1 MSLSRR
7 CSTDV
12 QGASIGTEM
21 NAGAVW
27 TTAIL
32 KKEVSMRVFTAR
44 IEVSD
49 DYTYAE
55 IEDAKA
61 SAVWK
66 EKNPG
71 GMFTSPDTDL
81 HNKCGGCDHFQYL
94 RGKRGG
100 KSKGFCKIGGSGLCR
115 TYKACKMYRERE
127 DI

>member
-1 MSLSRR
+1 
-7 CSTDV
+7 
-12 QGASIGTEM
+12 
-21 NAGAVW
+21 
-27 TTAIL
+27 
-32 KKEVSMRVFTAR
+32 MRVFTAR

-49 DYTYAE
+49 DYTYEE

-66 EKNPG
+66 EKGPG
-71 GMFTSPDTDL
+71 RMYICSDTDL
-81 HNKCGGCDHFQYL
+81 HYKCGGCDHFQYL

-100 KSKGFCKIGGSGLCR
+100 QSKGFCKIGGSGLCR